1 MKKNLSIPRT
11 KPNIDDRII
20 EKISKSKQ
28 NAFTRYPLL
37 FSLLVAFGLVI
48 TNNGMQGVIS
58 KLSWLNNNPYV
69 TLIVGILIL
78 LFTGTLYK
86 KL

>member
-1 MKKNLSIPRT
+1 M
-11 KPNIDDRII
+11 

-37 FSLLVAFGLVI
+37 FSLLAAFGLVI

>member
-1 MKKNLSIPRT
+1 MKKNLSILRT
-11 KPNIDDRII
+11 KPEIDDRIM

-37 FSLLVAFGLVI
+37 FSLLAAFGLVI

>member
-1 MKKNLSIPRT
+1 MKT
-11 KPNIDDRII
+11 FNINEQVKKADHGVID
-20 EKISKSKQ
+20 KFSKSKK

-37 FSLLVAFGLVI
+37 FALLAAFGLVI
-48 TNNGMQGVIS
+48 TNDGIQGVIS
-58 KLSWLNNNPYV
+58 KVDWLNNNPYI
-69 TLIVGILIL
+69 TLIIGLVIL

>member
-1 MKKNLSIPRT
+1 MKILNLNEQV
-11 KPNIDDRII
+11 KKADHGVID
-20 EKISKSKQ
+20 KLSKSKK

-37 FSLLVAFGLVI
+37 FALLAAFGLVI
-48 TNNGMQGVIS
+48 TNDGIQGLIS
-58 KLSWLNNNPYV
+58 KVDWLNNNPYI
-69 TLIVGILIL
+69 TLIIGLVIL